1 MQDDKDIKLTIAPT
15 PAEEAAVQEEIAS
28 VKEESI
34 KAATAKV
41 EAESSIDEE
50 IDKDLEDNSQE
61 PEEGIDLGAK
71 TLEDIV
77 EQEAHESET
86 QPPSNFSLSK
96 TLGGAIL
103 AHVIQKQIKLVLLI
117 TLFLIIYITCRYQC
131 QQKMVEIDRMEQQL
145 TSIRYK
151 ATVVTSFLTEKSR
164 ESNIMEMLE
173 QKGDSTLQIPKDP
186 PYKINIPE

>member
-1 MQDDKDIKLTIAPT
+1 MQDDKDIKITIPPT
-15 PAEEAAVQEEIAS
+15 PTEESAVQEELASASPKDAQANKKMPDAS
-28 VKEESI
+28 VDDKIEKDLKENGQAKETQFDP
-34 KAATAKV
+34 TAKT
-41 EAESSIDEE
+41 IEE
-50 IDKDLEDNSQE
+50 IM
-61 PEEGIDLGAK
+61 EE
-71 TLEDIV
+71 
-77 EQEAHESET
+77 EAHESET
-86 QPPSNFSLSK
+86 QPPSNFSLSR

-103 AHVIQKQIKLVLLI
+103 AHVIQSQIKLVLLI

-145 TSIRYK
+145 TAIRYK

-164 ESNIMEMLE
+164 ESNIMDMLE

>member
-1 MQDDKDIKLTIAPT
+1 MQDDKDIKITIPPT
-15 PAEEAAVQEEIAS
+15 PAEESAVQEELASASPKDAQANEKRPDAS
-28 VKEESI
+28 VDDKIEKDLKENGQAKDSQFDP
-34 KAATAKV
+34 TAKT
-41 EAESSIDEE
+41 IEE
-50 IDKDLEDNSQE
+50 IM
-61 PEEGIDLGAK
+61 EE
-71 TLEDIV
+71 
-77 EQEAHESET
+77 EAHESET
-86 QPPSNFSLSK
+86 QPPSNFSLSR

-103 AHVIQKQIKLVLLI
+103 AHVIQSQIKLVLLI

-145 TSIRYK
+145 TAIRYK

-164 ESNIMEMLE
+164 ESNIMDMLE

>member
-1 MQDDKDIKLTIAPT
+1 MQDDKDIKITIPPT
-15 PAEEAAVQEEIAS
+15 PAKESAVQEELASASPTDAQANEKMPDAS
-28 VKEESI
+28 VDDKIEKDLKENGQAKETQFDP
-34 KAATAKV
+34 TAKT
-41 EAESSIDEE
+41 IEE
-50 IDKDLEDNSQE
+50 IM
-61 PEEGIDLGAK
+61 EE
-71 TLEDIV
+71 
-77 EQEAHESET
+77 EAHESET
-86 QPPSNFSLSK
+86 QPPSNFSLSR

-103 AHVIQKQIKLVLLI
+103 AHVIQSQIKLVLLI

-145 TSIRYK
+145 TAIRYK

-164 ESNIMEMLE
+164 ESNIMDMLE

>member
-28 VKEESI
+28 VRKESV
-34 KAATAKV
+34 KAAEAKN
-41 EAESSIDEE
+41 ERESSIEERIDMDLDE
-50 IDKDLEDNSQE
+50 NSQE
-61 PEEGIDLGAK
+61 PEEVVNINTK

-86 QPPSNFSLSK
+86 QPPSSFSLSK

-103 AHVIQKQIKLVLLI
+103 AHVIQSQIKLVLLI
-117 TLFLIIYITCRYQC
+117 TFFLIIYITCRYQC
-131 QQKMVEIDRMEQQL
+131 QQKMVEIDRLEQQL

>member
-15 PAEEAAVQEEIAS
+15 PAEEAAVQEELASAS
-28 VKEESI
+28 VEE
-34 KAATAKV
+34 K
-41 EAESSIDEE
+41 
-50 IDKDLEDNSQE
+50 IDKDLTENAQDAANQQD
-61 PEEGIDLGAK
+61 PTAK
-71 TLEDIV
+71 TLEDIM

-86 QPPSNFSLSK
+86 QPPSNFSLSR

-103 AHVIQKQIKLVLLI
+103 AHVIQSQIKLVLLI
-117 TLFLIIYITCRYQC
+117 TFFLIIYITCRYQC

-164 ESNIMEMLE
+164 ESNIMDMLE

-186 PYKINIPE
+186 PYKINVPE

>member
-1 MQDDKDIKLTIAPT
+1 MQDDKDINITIPPT
-15 PAEEAAVQEEIAS
+15 PAEESVVQDELASASPTDTQASEKKSDAS
-28 VKEESI
+28 VDEK
-34 KAATAKV
+34 
-41 EAESSIDEE
+41 IDN
-50 IDKDLEDNSQE
+50 DLTENSQIE
-61 PEEGIDLGAK
+61 ANLQDPTAK
-71 TLEDIV
+71 TLEEIM
-77 EQEAHESET
+77 EEEAHESET
-86 QPPSNFSLSK
+86 QPPSNFSLSR

-103 AHVIQKQIKLVLLI
+103 AHVIQSQIKLVLLI

-131 QQKMVEIDRMEQQL
+131 QQKMVEIDRLEQQL

-164 ESNIMEMLE
+164 ESNIMDMLE

>member
-1 MQDDKDIKLTIAPT
+1 MQDDKDIKLNIAPT
-15 PAEEAAVQEEIAS
+15 PAEVSVVQNDLAS
-28 VKEESI
+28 VAPNEAQASEPVPDAVAEE
-34 KAATAKV
+34 KV
-41 EAESSIDEE
+41 
-50 IDKDLEDNSQE
+50 DKDLAENEQTTS
-61 PEEGIDLGAK
+61 DLNDPTAK
-71 TLEDIV
+71 TLEDIM
-77 EQEAHESET
+77 EEEAEESET
-86 QPPSNFSLSK
+86 QPPSNFSLSR

-103 AHVIQKQIKLVLLI
+103 AHVIQSQIKLVLLI

-145 TSIRYK
+145 TAIRYK

-164 ESNIMEMLE
+164 ESNIMDMLE

>member
-1 MQDDKDIKLTIAPT
+1 MQDDKDIKITIPPT
-15 PAEEAAVQEEIAS
+15 PAEESAVQEELASASPTDAQANEKMPDAS
-28 VKEESI
+28 VDDKKEKDLKENGQA
-34 KAATAKV
+34 KETQFDPTAKT
-41 EAESSIDEE
+41 IEE
-50 IDKDLEDNSQE
+50 IM
-61 PEEGIDLGAK
+61 EE
-71 TLEDIV
+71 
-77 EQEAHESET
+77 EAHESET
-86 QPPSNFSLSK
+86 QPPSNFSLSR

-103 AHVIQKQIKLVLLI
+103 AHVIQSQIKLVLLI

-145 TSIRYK
+145 TAIRYK

-164 ESNIMEMLE
+164 ESNIMDMLE

>member
-1 MQDDKDIKLTIAPT
+1 MQDDKDIKITIPPT
-15 PAEEAAVQEEIAS
+15 PAEESAVQEELASASPTDAQANEKMPDAS
-28 VKEESI
+28 VDDKIEKDLKENGQAKETQFDP
-34 KAATAKV
+34 TAKT
-41 EAESSIDEE
+41 IEE
-50 IDKDLEDNSQE
+50 IM
-61 PEEGIDLGAK
+61 EE
-71 TLEDIV
+71 
-77 EQEAHESET
+77 EAHESET
-86 QPPSNFSLSK
+86 QPPSNFSLSR

-103 AHVIQKQIKLVLLI
+103 AHVIQSQIKLVLLI

-145 TSIRYK
+145 TAIRYK

-164 ESNIMEMLE
+164 ESNIMDMLE

>member
-15 PAEEAAVQEEIAS
+15 LAEESVVQENLAS
-28 VKEESI
+28 ATVEE
-34 KAATAKV
+34 K
-41 EAESSIDEE
+41 
-50 IDKDLEDNSQE
+50 IDKDLTDNAQE
-61 PEEGIDLGAK
+61 TANMHDPTAK
-71 TLEDIV
+71 TLEDIM

-86 QPPSNFSLSK
+86 QPPSNFSLSR

-103 AHVIQKQIKLVLLI
+103 AHVIQSQIKLVLLI

-145 TSIRYK
+145 TAIRYK

-164 ESNIMEMLE
+164 ESNIMDMLE
-173 QKGDSTLQIPKDP
+173 QQGDSTLQIPKDP
-186 PYKINIPE
+186 PYKINVPE

>member
-1 MQDDKDIKLTIAPT
+1 MQDDKDIKLNIAPT
-15 PAEEAAVQEEIAS
+15 PAEESVVQDDLAS
-28 VKEESI
+28 VAPNEAQASEPVPDAVAEE
-34 KAATAKV
+34 KV
-41 EAESSIDEE
+41 
-50 IDKDLEDNSQE
+50 DKDLAENEQTTS
-61 PEEGIDLGAK
+61 DLNDPTAK
-71 TLEDIV
+71 TLEDIM
-77 EQEAHESET
+77 EEEAEESET
-86 QPPSNFSLSK
+86 QPPSNFSLSR

-103 AHVIQKQIKLVLLI
+103 AHVIQSQIKLVLLI

-145 TSIRYK
+145 TAIRYK

-164 ESNIMEMLE
+164 ESNIMDMLE

>member
-1 MQDDKDIKLTIAPT
+1 MQDDKDINITIPPT
-15 PAEEAAVQEEIAS
+15 PAEESAVQDELASASPTDAQTSEKKSDAS
-28 VKEESI
+28 VDEK
-34 KAATAKV
+34 
-41 EAESSIDEE
+41 IDN
-50 IDKDLEDNSQE
+50 DLTENSQIE
-61 PEEGIDLGAK
+61 ANLQDPTAK
-71 TLEDIV
+71 TLEEIM
-77 EQEAHESET
+77 EEEAHESET
-86 QPPSNFSLSK
+86 QPPSNFSLSR

-103 AHVIQKQIKLVLLI
+103 AHVIQSQIKLVLLI

-131 QQKMVEIDRMEQQL
+131 QQKMVEIDRLEQQL

-164 ESNIMEMLE
+164 ESNIMDMLE

>member
-1 MQDDKDIKLTIAPT
+1 MQDDKDIKITIPPT
-15 PAEEAAVQEEIAS
+15 PAEESAVQEELAS
-28 VKEESI
+28 ASPKDALANEKVPDALVDDKIEKDLKENGQA
-34 KAATAKV
+34 KDTQFDPTAKT
-41 EAESSIDEE
+41 IEE
-50 IDKDLEDNSQE
+50 IM
-61 PEEGIDLGAK
+61 EE
-71 TLEDIV
+71 
-77 EQEAHESET
+77 EAHESET
-86 QPPSNFSLSK
+86 QPPSNFSLSR

-103 AHVIQKQIKLVLLI
+103 AHVIQSQIKLVLLI

-145 TSIRYK
+145 TAIRYK

-164 ESNIMEMLE
+164 ESNIMDMLE

>member
-1 MQDDKDIKLTIAPT
+1 MQEDKDIKLTIAPT
-15 PAEEAAVQEEIAS
+15 PAEEAAVQEELASAS
-28 VKEESI
+28 VEE
-34 KAATAKV
+34 K
-41 EAESSIDEE
+41 
-50 IDKDLEDNSQE
+50 IDKDLTENAQDAANQQD
-61 PEEGIDLGAK
+61 PTAK
-71 TLEDIV
+71 TLEDIM

-86 QPPSNFSLSK
+86 QPPSNFSLSR

-103 AHVIQKQIKLVLLI
+103 AHVIQSQIKLVLLI
-117 TLFLIIYITCRYQC
+117 TFFLIIYITCRYQC

-164 ESNIMEMLE
+164 ESNIMDMLE

-186 PYKINIPE
+186 PYKINVPE

>member
-1 MQDDKDIKLTIAPT
+1 MQDDKDIKITIPPT
-15 PAEEAAVQEEIAS
+15 PAEESAVQEELAS
-28 VKEESI
+28 ASPTDAQANDALVDDKIEKDLKENGQA
-34 KAATAKV
+34 KGTQFDPTAKT
-41 EAESSIDEE
+41 IEE
-50 IDKDLEDNSQE
+50 IM
-61 PEEGIDLGAK
+61 EE
-71 TLEDIV
+71 
-77 EQEAHESET
+77 EAHESET
-86 QPPSNFSLSK
+86 QPPSNFSLSR

-103 AHVIQKQIKLVLLI
+103 AHVIQSQIKLVLLI

-145 TSIRYK
+145 TAIRYK

-164 ESNIMEMLE
+164 ESNIMDMLE

>member
-1 MQDDKDIKLTIAPT
+1 MQDDKDINITIPPT
-15 PAEEAAVQEEIAS
+15 PAEESVVQDELASASPTDAQASEKKSDAS
-28 VKEESI
+28 VDEK
-34 KAATAKV
+34 
-41 EAESSIDEE
+41 IDN
-50 IDKDLEDNSQE
+50 DLTENSQIE
-61 PEEGIDLGAK
+61 ANLQDPTAK
-71 TLEDIV
+71 TLEEIM
-77 EQEAHESET
+77 EEEAHESET
-86 QPPSNFSLSK
+86 QPPSNFSLSR

-103 AHVIQKQIKLVLLI
+103 AHVIQSQIKLVLLI

-131 QQKMVEIDRMEQQL
+131 QQKMVEIDRLEQQL

-164 ESNIMEMLE
+164 ESNIMDMLE